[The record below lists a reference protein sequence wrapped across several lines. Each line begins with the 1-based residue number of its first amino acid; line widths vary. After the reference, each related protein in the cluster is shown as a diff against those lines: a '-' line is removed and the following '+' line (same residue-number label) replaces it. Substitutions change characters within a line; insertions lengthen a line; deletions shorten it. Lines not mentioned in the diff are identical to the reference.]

1 MTSLEVVHMVIVDQ
15 IDVML
20 LRVVESR
27 VWRLARAILSSVFL
41 VRLVLELIDDEDVL
55 AEFSWETSSLIYVNA
70 EVKLFSKELLRLFDL

>member
-1 MTSLEVVHMVIVDQ
+1 MVIADH

-20 LRVVESR
+20 LLVVEHGVRRFSN
-27 VWRLARAILSSVFL
+27 AILSSVFP